1 LPFTPVSNDLS
12 RAPNPNLSSRAET
25 RVASSS
31 IAKRWRASQSRDLQL
46 PLPFLSLPLQ
56 LPFAVRQKFEILK
69 FQIAFLP
76 QNAKPKSNPQLPA
89 PAPWA

>member
-1 LPFTPVSNDLS
+1 LPFTPVSNDPS

-46 PLPFLSLPLQ
+46 PLPFLA
-56 LPFAVRQKFEILK
+56 FAVHLQFEILK
-69 FQIAFLP
+69 FKIAFLLP
-76 QNAKPKSNPQLPA
+76 NAKPTSNPQLPA
-89 PAPWA
+89 PTPWA